1 MEDQKLI
8 DTIHEFT
15 YEKLDGNITNC
26 LTAIIEKLKNGQM
39 SAMIGAGFSKN
50 ANSAYPDW
58 SQLMVDAYKELYPE
72 KYESHEA
79 KIREEIIKKDFLRLN
94 RHNLVVHASALP
106 KGKGWSPLTW
116 QILEGKSCIPITLF
130 EATEHVD
137 AGCIYLQEE
146 MHFDGTEL
154 IDDLRDVVGAA
165 TCSLCLAFV
174 REYPS
179 ILQKAREQSGEES
192 FYMRRKPEDSRLDL
206 DRSLRDQINLLRV
219 VDNERY
225 PAFFEWKGKRY
236 YIAICHDIVWNQGQ
250 LTRLLGKDGSCT

>member
-1 MEDQKLI
+1 MGKYKIAIVTDKASWSKPYVEQLAI
-8 DTIHEFT
+8 EFRKMGHSIVCR
-15 YEKLDGNITNC
+15 YSFDK
-26 LTAIIEKLKNGQM
+26 KNSYDFVFLLSCQ
-39 SAMIGAGFSKN
+39 
-50 ANSAYPDW
+50 
-58 SQLMVDAYKELYPE
+58 
-72 KYESHEA
+72 
-79 KIREEIIKKDFLRLN
+79 EIIKKDFLRLN

-206 DRSLRDQINLLRV
+206 DKPLRDQINLLRV

-236 YIAICHDIVWNQGQ
+236 YIAICQDIVWYQG
-250 LTRLLGKDGSCT
+250 